1 MKKILFVMIAMFTM
15 LACNT
20 GKEQPKEQTTTQ
32 VDSCGITSAYADSI
46 DSIDSIK

>member
-1 MKKILFVMIAMFTM
+1 MKKILFVMVAMFTM

-20 GKEQPKEQTTTQ
+20 GKEQPKEQTTDTIQ

-46 DSIDSIK
+46 DSIR